1 MESISFQTNSDIDI
15 SVGDLIVGN
24 ENSIQEGRNINA
36 DIINLSLENIV
47 LKKYIILNLEQ
58 NYLEDEFQKIK
69 SKNGKSSSNFIQ
81 NNEIVEVELMLFQ
94 DIIVS
99 NYKNYS
105 INNFI
110 IIDPNNNQTI
120 GGGVSNFVLLRD
132 TTVKK
137 KINIQKKDKAHFL
150 VKKVLYCGL
159 PVFQEDKTTL
169 ASEIEKAL
177 YNKNYHSI
185 LIDGDNVRKTLN
197 SDLGFNDN
205 DRSENARRVAELSK
219 IIANSGIISIVSL
232 ISPYK
237 EDRTF
242 AKEINIDNN
251 FLEIYLKADLSSLI
265 KRDKKGLYKL
275 QKQNELLNLP
285 GVNSEYQEPTN
296 PDLVLDTSKL
306 TIKESTDKIINL
318 LYEKKLI

>member
-1 MESISFQTNSDIDI
+1 MNGISG
-15 SVGDLIVGN
+15 VG
-24 ENSIQEGRNINA
+24 
-36 DIINLSLENIV
+36 
-47 LKKYIILNLEQ
+47 
-58 NYLEDEFQKIK
+58 
-69 SKNGKSSSNFIQ
+69 
-81 NNEIVEVELMLFQ
+81 
-94 DIIVS
+94 
-99 NYKNYS
+99 
-105 INNFI
+105 
-110 IIDPNNNQTI
+110 
-120 GGGVSNFVLLRD
+120 
-132 TTVKK
+132 
-137 KINIQKKDKAHFL
+137 
-150 VKKVLYCGL
+150 
-159 PVFQEDKTTL
+159 KTTL

-265 KRDKKGLYKL
+265 KRDKKGL
-275 QKQNELLNLP
+275 QAQNRMN
-285 GVNSEYQEPTN
+285 Y
-296 PDLVLDTSKL
+296 
-306 TIKESTDKIINL
+306 
-318 LYEKKLI
+318 